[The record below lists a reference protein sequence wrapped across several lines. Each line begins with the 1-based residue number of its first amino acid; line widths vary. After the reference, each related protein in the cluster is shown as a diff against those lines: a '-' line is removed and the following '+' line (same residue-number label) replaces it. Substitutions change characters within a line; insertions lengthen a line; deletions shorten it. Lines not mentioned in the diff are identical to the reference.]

1 MESGKNQSG
10 KIIIEIF
17 FIFLYNK
24 VVIKNYNLIF
34 LEKYMKTISE
44 VKEEICKTNYNNFK
58 LKFNKI
64 SMIPMGGV
72 YSFNII
78 RRNDV
83 SNKNVTD
90 ELLKHWKFKVV
101 NIFIENDLLKIM
113 CTNGAN
119 SCEKI

>member
-34 LEKYMKTISE
+34 LEKYMKTIGE
-44 VKEEICKTNYNNFK
+44 VKEEICKTKYNNFK

-64 SMIPMGGV
+64 NIIPMGGV

-78 RRNDV
+78 RGNDI

-90 ELLKHWKFKVV
+90 ELLKQWKFKVV

>member
-1 MESGKNQSG
+1 
-10 KIIIEIF
+10 
-17 FIFLYNK
+17 
-24 VVIKNYNLIF
+24 
-34 LEKYMKTISE
+34 MKTISE
-44 VKEEICKTNYNNFK
+44 VKEEICKTNYNNFE

-78 RRNDV
+78 RRNDI
-83 SNKNVTD
+83 SNKNVID
-90 ELLKHWKFKVV
+90 ELLKHWKFKVA

-119 SCEKI
+119 SCKKI